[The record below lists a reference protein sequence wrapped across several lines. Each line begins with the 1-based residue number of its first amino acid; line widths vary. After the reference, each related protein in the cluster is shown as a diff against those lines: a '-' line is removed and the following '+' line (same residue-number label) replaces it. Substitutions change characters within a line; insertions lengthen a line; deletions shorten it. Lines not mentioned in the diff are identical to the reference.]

1 MTMPLK
7 SITLTKGPAASGKV
21 FGFRFGP
28 KKPSNPAAGKLEIG
42 DEPVKIDLQSP
53 QALRSNL
60 EQQIS
65 EFVVRKYLTK
75 VTSEEL
81 TEAAP
86 ATSGGRR

>member
-1 MTMPLK
+1 MPLK
-7 SITLTKGPAASGKV
+7 SITITKGPNASGKI
-21 FGFRFGP
+21 FGFRFAA
-28 KKPSNPAAGKLEIG
+28 KKPSNPSAGKLEIG

-65 EFVVRKYLTK
+65 EFVARKYLTK
-75 VTSEEL
+75 VAAEEL

-86 ATSGGRR
+86 AASGGRR

>member
-1 MTMPLK
+1 MALK
-7 SITLTKGPAASGKV
+7 SITLTKGPAASGKI

-28 KKPSNPAAGKLEIG
+28 KKPNNPSAGKLEIG

-53 QALRSNL
+53 QALRANL
-60 EQQIS
+60 EQQIG

-81 TEAAP
+81 AEAAP
-86 ATSGGRR
+86 AASGSRR